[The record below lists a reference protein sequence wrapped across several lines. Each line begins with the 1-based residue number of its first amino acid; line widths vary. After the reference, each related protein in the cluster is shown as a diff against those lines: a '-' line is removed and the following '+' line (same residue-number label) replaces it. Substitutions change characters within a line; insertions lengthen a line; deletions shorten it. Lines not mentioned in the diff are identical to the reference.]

1 MPFQT
6 LNAKREKKEVDTP
19 TMSRRMI
26 GGSTEYSGGD
36 ENSKSRL
43 DGSISAAELTFEA
56 EMQPNWRE
64 KDDDDFFDNDP
75 FQKKEN
81 SLSNSARSFH
91 SSNGS
96 DDRDSS
102 EGIKS
107 RSESTYSF

>member
-1 MPFQT
+1 

-56 EMQPNWRE
+56 EM
-64 KDDDDFFDNDP
+64 
-75 FQKKEN
+75 
-81 SLSNSARSFH
+81 
-91 SSNGS
+91 
-96 DDRDSS
+96 
-102 EGIKS
+102 
-107 RSESTYSF
+107 